1 MKMLPTEVQ
10 GYIRHIL
17 HMIGMMLV
25 AKGGLDQSMLE
36 VYVGGLVN
44 LISLSWFILISALP
58 MIKGIRARFKRNRG
72 RRHDDVD
79 TTS

>member
-1 MKMLPTEVQ
+1 MLPSEVQ

-44 LISLSWFILISALP
+44 LISLSWFILISTLP
-58 MIKGIRARFKRNRG
+58 LIKGMRGRFKRT
-72 RRHDDVD
+72 RRAQEQNDVD
-79 TTS
+79 SSS